1 MITLKQTVIVE
12 GKYDKIRLQ
21 SLLNAFILPTNGF
34 QIFQDKEK
42 RILIRR
48 LAHETG
54 IVVLTDSDK
63 AGQLIRNHIK
73 SIAKGGKIWNA
84 YIPEI
89 LGKEQRK
96 TLPSKAGTLGVEGMP
111 THVLK
116 EALHRAGVMEG
127 TPRKLAH
134 LTKANLMLDGLS
146 GGKNSYEKRQKLL
159 KILKLPSSLSAN
171 ALLELLNATTTEE
184 EYRSLLEKL
193 EEKEEPHNAI
203 Y

>member
-12 GKYDKIRLQ
+12 GKYDKIRLE

-42 RILIRR
+42 RILIRQ

-54 IVVLTDSDK
+54 IVILTDSDR

-73 SIAKGGKIWNA
+73 SIAKGGKIWNV

-111 THVLK
+111 TSILQ
-116 EALHRAGVMEG
+116 EALKNAGVTEEA
-127 TPRKLAH
+127 PRKLAH
-134 LTKANLMLDGLS
+134 LTKADLMLDGLS
-146 GGKNSYEKRQKLL
+146 GEKNSFEKRQKLL
-159 KILKLPSSLSAN
+159 KILNLPSSLSAN
-171 ALLELLNATTTEE
+171 ALLELLNATKTEE
-184 EYRSLLEKL
+184 EYRRLLTEL
-193 EEKEEPHNAI
+193 DKEEDSHNAL